1 MLPLHQGTLLLK
13 LVADHIVFQFC
24 ILVPATYDFA
34 CTCCVHTSPSP
45 RNFQPSLLSMWLIGL
60 LQPILHPHIY
70 IGLEIRAGFDFP
82 GSPAF
87 SPTEDPRGAF
97 DVSRSASNCRMAIH
111 AVGYVAPW
119 VRCSPSSAQHV
130 LGTSPTTG
138 LSVRL
143 ALMMFVISHNIG
155 VKQHVGIRTTVSPL
169 PGVFYPF

>member
-1 MLPLHQGTLLLK
+1 MSLGMKLVGVGGNAPPPWTSKDQALLLCKTPRLK

-111 AVGYVAPW
+111 AVGYAAPW
-119 VRCSPSSAQHV
+119 VCCPPSSAQHV
-130 LGTSPTTG
+130 LGTCIW
-138 LSVRL
+138 RL
-143 ALMMFVISHNIG
+143 
-155 VKQHVGIRTTVSPL
+155 
-169 PGVFYPF
+169 